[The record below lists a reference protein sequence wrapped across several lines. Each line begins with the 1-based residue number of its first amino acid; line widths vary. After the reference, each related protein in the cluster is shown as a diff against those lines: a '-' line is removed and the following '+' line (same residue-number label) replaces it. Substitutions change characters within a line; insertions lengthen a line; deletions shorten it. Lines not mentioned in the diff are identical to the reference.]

1 MLANWKIPQPWL
13 VTKTVEEGNK
23 QINSFLNDKPA
34 GMYEAEIWWRDPSA
48 SSVQQTTNTEQSTP
62 HTTSQ
67 RNDSYLQGNHWRSE
81 VCTIHLYVI

>member
-34 GMYEAEIWWRDPSA
+34 GMYEAEI
-48 SSVQQTTNTEQSTP
+48 
-62 HTTSQ
+62 
-67 RNDSYLQGNHWRSE
+67 
-81 VCTIHLYVI
+81 